1 MGIIKKII
9 NIILSFFKKTKSQP
23 EGNPFTHMEPT
34 VWIATSRE
42 DQRRYKRYCKRKGFH
57 NVSGLPDHITSQA
70 HSHLKRLGVIK

>member
-9 NIILSFFKKTKSQP
+9 NIILSFFKRTKSQP
-23 EGNPFTHMEPT
+23 IDTGIPT

-57 NVSGLPDHITSQA
+57 TVSGLPDHITAQA
-70 HSHLKRLGVIK
+70 HSNLKRLGVIK